1 MAYVTAFSIVTYVA
15 RIGGLEPVDTAYVW
29 SYVHLGLSIASLAMG
44 YLFSRRRLVFRVPW
58 KSIIRYLLAAAL
70 MLGLMYPLYL
80 YIPASNTAVVQFVR
94 VVSMLTIGIATY
106 LGSVIILDK
115 EGREMVKILVTRF
128 VG

>member
-1 MAYVTAFSIVTYVA
+1 MT
-15 RIGGLEPVDTAYVW
+15 
-29 SYVHLGLSIASLAMG
+29 
-44 YLFSRRRLVFRVPW
+44 YLFSRRKLVFSVPW

-80 YIPASNTAVVQFVR
+80 YVPTSNTAVVQIAR
-94 VVSMLTIGIATY
+94 VASMLTVGIATY
-106 LGSVIILDK
+106 FGSVILLDK

>member
-1 MAYVTAFSIVTYVA
+1 
-15 RIGGLEPVDTAYVW
+15 
-29 SYVHLGLSIASLAMG
+29 
-44 YLFSRRRLVFRVPW
+44 
-58 KSIIRYLLAAAL
+58 
-70 MLGLMYPLYL
+70 MYPLYL

-106 LGSVIILDK
+106 LGSVILLDK

>member
-1 MAYVTAFSIVTYVA
+1 MT
-15 RIGGLEPVDTAYVW
+15 
-29 SYVHLGLSIASLAMG
+29 
-44 YLFSRRRLVFRVPW
+44 YLFSRRKLVFSVPW

-80 YIPASNTAVVQFVR
+80 YVPTSNTAVMQIAR
-94 VVSMLTIGIATY
+94 VASMLAIGIATY
-106 LGSVIILDK
+106 FGSVILLDK